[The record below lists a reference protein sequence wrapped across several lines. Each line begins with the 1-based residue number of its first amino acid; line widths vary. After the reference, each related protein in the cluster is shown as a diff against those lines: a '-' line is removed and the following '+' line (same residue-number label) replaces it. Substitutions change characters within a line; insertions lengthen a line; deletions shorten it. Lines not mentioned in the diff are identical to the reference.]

1 MLTFVTA
8 SLVGGL
14 LLSIP
19 AASVGPGRAPVLT
32 ALFTATSATCVTGL
46 AVVDTGQYWSGF
58 GQWVIL
64 ALIQVGGLGI
74 MALTSLLVLAVG
86 GQLGLRQRVIAA
98 ASTGSSSLGEV
109 RRLLL
114 GVAMLSL
121 GVEALVAL
129 GLTLRFWIS
138 HDEALGRA
146 AFLGLF
152 HAVSAFNNAGFS
164 VFGDSMMSLNEDP
177 FILLVL
183 SAAVVAGGLGFLA
196 WVQIARNP
204 RTPSRWSLHAKL
216 TVVATIFLLVAG
228 WALFAWFEWTNT
240 RTLGPLSG
248 LDSVVNAFFHSAM
261 PRTAGF
267 NSMDVADLREPSRFL
282 TEILMVIGGG
292 SGSTA
297 GGIKV
302 STFALLGWVMWAE
315 SRGERD
321 VVVFERRVPT
331 QTQRQAVTVALAF
344 VGTVVVA
351 TMALVATTRLPRADL
366 QFEAISALGTVGL
379 STGVTP
385 LLSSSSQVIVMVL
398 MILGRVGPPT
408 LFAALVLRQQDRRYR
423 YPQERPLI
431 G

>member
-1 MLTFVTA
+1 
-8 SLVGGL
+8 
-14 LLSIP
+14 
-19 AASVGPGRAPVLT
+19 
-32 ALFTATSATCVTGL
+32 
-46 AVVDTGQYWSGF
+46 
-58 GQWVIL
+58 
-64 ALIQVGGLGI
+64 
-74 MALTSLLVLAVG
+74 
-86 GQLGLRQRVIAA
+86 
-98 ASTGSSSLGEV
+98 
-109 RRLLL
+109 
-114 GVAMLSL
+114 
-121 GVEALVAL
+121 
-129 GLTLRFWIS
+129 
-138 HDEALGRA
+138 
-146 AFLGLF
+146 
-152 HAVSAFNNAGFS
+152 
-164 VFGDSMMSLNEDP
+164 
-177 FILLVL
+177 
-183 SAAVVAGGLGFLA
+183 
-196 WVQIARNP
+196 
-204 RTPSRWSLHAKL
+204 
-216 TVVATIFLLVAG
+216 
-228 WALFAWFEWTNT
+228 
-240 RTLGPLSG
+240 
-248 LDSVVNAFFHSAM
+248 
-261 PRTAGF
+261 
-267 NSMDVADLREPSRFL
+267 
-282 TEILMVIGGG
+282 MVIGGG